1 MMTKQRSCTRMSMVS
16 IKRRQLAYKLGSKA
30 DTRQFVPFSKTT
42 NGDHGRK
49 VFIDAALA
57 PLFAS
62 LIDPNSAKGVQTI
75 MKIEQLRA
83 IAGGVT
89 SNSNVNTPFEYMEN
103 FVDLALYYQIHN
115 GVAEA
120 GNSAVPGVYI
130 TDITFAGKET
140 NSPAALYESKSVGP
154 QLITNL
160 VENDI
165 AEMSEGVVY
174 ADESLPVAALNASK
188 ITGKDGWGN
197 SVNFNLFYIPDMVRN
212 EMGVWMTPCRRA
224 FRPQEAAQHFANTLV
239 RTQQSRPSTSP
250 IKWTIDSDGTKLL
263 QLALEHVPGILDKH
277 QFQLTDPVGDVV
289 QVINLL
295 ERKGAKFAQEPVL
308 YSKTNKRA
316 LATAALSL
324 RNGSLSRHQS
334 FLEDKLRD
342 NIVNS
347 SYGSVQ
353 NNSLPSKVGGDFL
366 TYMKNLSGA
375 VSW

>member
-1 MMTKQRSCTRMSMVS
+1 MMTKQRSCTRMSIVS

-239 RTQQSRPSTSP
+239 RTQQNRPSTSP

-295 ERKGAKFAQEPVL
+295 ERKGAKFAQKPVL

>member
-1 MMTKQRSCTRMSMVS
+1 MSMVS

-130 TDITFAGKET
+130 TDITFAGSET
-140 NSPAALYESKSVGP
+140 RSPAGLYVSKFERGQTQTSAV
-154 QLITNL
+154 T
-160 VENDI
+160 NDI
-165 AEMSEGVVY
+165 AT
-174 ADESLPVAALNASK
+174 ADIGTIESGRNLEAASRKASA
-188 ITGKDGWGN
+188 IAGTDGWGVQN
-197 SVNFNLFYIPDMVRN
+197 NFNLFYIPSMVIN
-212 EMGVWMTPCRRA
+212 EMGLWMTPSLRSY
-224 FRPQEAAQHFANTLV
+224 RPQEVAQLLANTLV
-239 RTQQSRPSTSP
+239 RTQESRPTSNP
-250 IKWTIDSDGTKLL
+250 ISWIIDSDGAKLL
-263 QLALEHVPGILDKH
+263 QLALENVSGILDKH
-277 QFQLTDPVGDVV
+277 QFKLVDPVADVV
-289 QVINLL
+289 KIINALD
-295 ERKGAKFAQEPVL
+295 RKGAKFDNSPVV
-308 YSKTNKRA
+308 YSGKNKRA
-316 LATAALSL
+316 LASAALSL
-324 RNGSLSRHQS
+324 KAGSLNRHQPT
-334 FLEDKLRD
+334 LESTLR
-342 NIVNS
+342 IQAAKS
-347 SYGSVQ
+347 A
-353 NNSLPSKVGGDFL
+353 LPCAQTSANRTNGNLDFL
-366 TYMKNLSGA
+366 TSVKSLSGA
-375 VSW
+375 ILW

>member
-1 MMTKQRSCTRMSMVS
+1 MSMVS